1 MVRVCLVHVVFE
13 EVVGSV
19 VGGNDVATNVALED
33 GGVAL
38 YMSLFAI
45 GLIL

>member
-1 MVRVCLVHVVFE
+1 MCSVHVVFE
-13 EVVGSV
+13 EVVGGV
-19 VGGNDVATNVALED
+19 VGGNDLAANVALED

-38 YMSLFAI
+38 QMSLFAI